1 MDRIVLFIIIT
12 ILFFLFSG
20 QKPDSRKTKIL
31 FLVSSSLFLV
41 LASALRGLS
50 VGPDTHQYYL
60 IFEGVKDLSFS
71 DLWTSLIGSGVVTKD
86 PMYWLFQKVF
96 QLFSTN
102 YNAYLGLVAILF
114 YVSLGV
120 FLFKNKLT
128 LVEMYISYI
137 FYLGL
142 FYGFY
147 AITGI
152 RQTIAISFIMYAY
165 LYLIKDKYI
174 PFLLLM
180 GIAFL
185 FHASA
190 LVFLIAVFLLKI
202 KNPKFIIWMVIILLP
217 PIFMYRYEFFSLLVE
232 QAGMEDRFG
241 MYMDDSYKGSFS
253 VLGLYLL
260 VLIGVIFS
268 YRSIVDKP
276 GVANLIKL
284 FSVCVIGL
292 PLMFISGS
300 GMRATQYFSISMFIL
315 VPVIVSNIHLNV
327 KYFLATVFIFA
338 LIVFAYHDQQYVFY
352 WQETGLGYVQ

>member
-1 MDRIVLFIIIT
+1 MDRIVLFLIIT
-12 ILFFLFSG
+12 VLYVLFSG
-20 QKPDSRKTKIL
+20 QKQDSKRTKTL
-31 FLVSSSLFLV
+31 FIVSSSFFLI

-60 IFEGVKDLSFS
+60 IFESVKDLNFS
-71 DLWTSLIGSGVVTKD
+71 ELWASLIGYGVVTKD
-86 PMYWLFQKVF
+86 PLYWLFQKVF

-102 YNAYLGLVAILF
+102 YNAYLGLVAIMF

-120 FLFKNKLT
+120 FLFKNGLS
-128 LVEMYISYI
+128 LVEIYISYI

-152 RQTIAISFIMYAY
+152 RQTIAISFVMYAY
-165 LYLIKDKYI
+165 LYMIKDKYI
-174 PFLLLM
+174 PFLLLT
-180 GIAFL
+180 GIAVL

-190 LVFLIAVFLLKI
+190 LVFVISIFLKKI
-202 KNPKFIIWMVIILLP
+202 KNAKIILWIVIILLP
-217 PIFMYRYEFFSLLVE
+217 LIYMFRYEFFSLLIE

-241 MYMDDSYKGSFS
+241 MYLDDSYSGSYS
-253 VLGLYLL
+253 VLALYIL
-260 VLIGVIFS
+260 VLIGVVLS
-268 YRSIVDKP
+268 YRSIVVRP
-276 GVANLIKL
+276 GVVNLIKL

-315 VPVIVSNIHLNV
+315 VPVIVSNIKLNA
-327 KYFLATVFIFA
+327 KYITAAAFMFA
-338 LIVFAYHDQQYVFY
+338 LIVFAYHDAQYVFY
-352 WQETGLGYVQ
+352 WQEMGYGYVK